1 MVAVSGQFKIDRA
14 SPLPVY
20 AQLADQ
26 IRLLVRR
33 GALSPGDPLPTVREL
48 AVALGINA
56 NTVTRVYR
64 DLQQEGLLRL
74 ERGLGTFVQA
84 LQREPTLV
92 DRDYQRIVKR
102 TRSWWRSV
110 ESPGSQR
117 ASSRNSW
124 TVSGRRPIVKGRGN
138 PIANLIVLATAILRI
153 S

>member
-1 MVAVSGQFKIDRA
+1 MSGPFTIDRA

-20 AQLADQ
+20 VQLAEQ

-48 AVALGINA
+48 AVALGVNA

-74 ERGLGTFVQA
+74 ERGLGTFVQ
-84 LQREPTLV
+84 LQAREPTLV

-102 TRSWWRSV
+102 TRELVALCR
-110 ESPGSQR
+110 ESGLTAR
-117 ASSRNSW
+117 E
-124 TVSGRRPIVKGRGN
+124 
-138 PIANLIVLATAILRI
+138 LAQLVDGVWKEVDREG
-153 S
+153 

>member
-1 MVAVSGQFKIDRA
+1 MARVPGRFRIDRA

-20 AQLADQ
+20 VQLAEQ

-33 GALSPGDPLPTVREL
+33 GALSTGDPLPTVREL

-74 ERGLGTFVQA
+74 ERGLGTFVQP
-84 LQREPTLV
+84 LHREPTLV

-102 TRSWWRSV
+102 TRELVALCRESGLTARELAQLVDSV
-110 ESPGSQR
+110 WKE
-117 ASSRNSW
+117 
-124 TVSGRRPIVKGRGN
+124 VGREG
-138 PIANLIVLATAILRI
+138 
-153 S
+153 

>member
-1 MVAVSGQFKIDRA
+1 VPGRFKVDRA

-20 AQLADQ
+20 VQLAEQ

-48 AVALGINA
+48 AVSLGINA

-84 LQREPTLV
+84 QQREPTLV

-102 TRSWWRSV
+102 TRELVALCR
-110 ESPGSQR
+110 ESGLTAR
-117 ASSRNSW
+117 E
-124 TVSGRRPIVKGRGN
+124 
-138 PIANLIVLATAILRI
+138 LAQLVDGVWKEVDRER
-153 S
+153 

>member
-1 MVAVSGQFKIDRA
+1 M
-14 SPLPVY
+14 
-20 AQLADQ
+20 QLADQ

-102 TRSWWRSV
+102 TRELVVLCRESALTARELAQLV
-110 ESPGSQR
+110 EGIWKEVDR
-117 ASSRNSW
+117 E
-124 TVSGRRPIVKGRGN
+124 G
-138 PIANLIVLATAILRI
+138 
-153 S
+153 

>member
-1 MVAVSGQFKIDRA
+1 MPGRFKIDRR

-20 AQLADQ
+20 VQLAEQ

-33 GALSPGDPLPTVREL
+33 GALSQGDPLPTVREL

-74 ERGLGTFVQA
+74 ERGLGTFVQPQ
-84 LQREPTLV
+84 QRETALV

-102 TRSWWRSV
+102 TRELV
-110 ESPGSQR
+110 ELCR
-117 ASSRNSW
+117 E
-124 TVSGRRPIVKGRGN
+124 SGLTARE
-138 PIANLIVLATAILRI
+138 LAQLVDGVWKEVDREG
-153 S
+153 